1 MPMIESSLSEFP
13 RILYVAG
20 ITSHEMPTEAMINN
34 DRYVKELI
42 LKQTASKVTPDFR
55 PLTTLLE

>member
-13 RILYVAG
+13 RILYVAR

-34 DRYVKELI
+34 DRYVKKLI
-42 LKQTASKVTPDFR
+42 LKQTASTPDFR